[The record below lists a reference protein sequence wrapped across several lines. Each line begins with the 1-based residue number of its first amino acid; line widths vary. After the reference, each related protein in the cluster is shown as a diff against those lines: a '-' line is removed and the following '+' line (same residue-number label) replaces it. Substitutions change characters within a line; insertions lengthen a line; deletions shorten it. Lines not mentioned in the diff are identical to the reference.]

1 MASYYGKNVRV
12 SVFGQSHSKAIG
24 VTVDGLPAGKKVD
37 MKRLQEFLNR
47 RAPGKNEYSTARKE
61 ADMPEFLCGLVD
73 DVTCGAPLTAVIH
86 NNDTR
91 SKDYS
96 QIKDVPRPAHA
107 DYAAQIKFG
116 GAQDVAGGGH
126 FSGRLTAPL
135 CIAGGI
141 CKQLL
146 EKKGI
151 NITAHIYSIAGVKD
165 TAFNDMT
172 AEEIKSYAE
181 SNETDDEKFPVVDQS
196 AGAKMR
202 EKISEA
208 AMDLDS
214 VGGIVEC
221 VVNGMPAGIGEPMF
235 EGMENKIASAIF
247 GIPAVKGIEFGN
259 GFEVAD
265 LRGSENNDTFYMDNG
280 VVRTETNN
288 HGGILGGITSG
299 MPILFR
305 AAFKPTP
312 SIAKEQ
318 RSISFSQQDNTVLQI
333 KGRHDPCIVPRA
345 VPVVEAVAAIAIL
358 DALMD

>member
-37 MKRLQEFLNR
+37 MEKLQEFLNR
-47 RAPGKNEYSTARKE
+47 RAPGNNEYSTARKE
-61 ADMPEFLCGLVD
+61 ADVPEFLCGLVD
-73 DVTCGAPLTAVIH
+73 NVTCGAPLTAVIY

-96 QIKDVPRPAHA
+96 LLKDIPRPAHA
-107 DYAAQIKFG
+107 DYAAQVKFG

-135 CIAGGI
+135 CVAGGI

-146 EKKGI
+146 EEKGI
-151 NITAHIYSIAGVKD
+151 SLTAHIYSIAGVKD
-165 TAFNDMT
+165 TEFKDMT
-172 AEEIKSYAE
+172 VDEIKAYADSKAE
-181 SNETDDEKFPVVDQS
+181 FPVVNQP
-196 AGAKMR
+196 AGVEMR
-202 EKISEA
+202 EKIREA

-221 VVNGMPAGIGEPMF
+221 IINGMPAGIGNPMF

-247 GIPAVKGIEFGN
+247 GIPAVKGLEFGN
-259 GFEVAD
+259 GFEAAE
-265 LRGSENNDTFYMDNG
+265 LRGSENNDPFYMDSG
-280 VVRTETNN
+280 EVRTETNN

-299 MPILFR
+299 MPIIFR
-305 AAFKPTP
+305 AALKPTP

-318 RSISFSQQDNTVLQI
+318 KSISFSQQENTMLEI

-345 VPVVEAVAAIAIL
+345 VPVVEAVAAIAIF
-358 DALMD
+358 DALID